1 MALKL
6 ADMGHLSAP
15 LPVHLRWVAALEEE
29 FFRQG
34 DAEKAC
40 LLPVSPLFDR
50 TKPGVTK
57 SQVWCT
63 CVLVNRLQT
72 MNCLLA
78 WCNPHNSLDDCDI
91 IHTII
96 YNLHNSFL

>member
-6 ADMGHLSAP
+6 SDLGHMSAP
-15 LPVHLRWVAALEEE
+15 LHVHLRWVNALEEE

-40 LLPVSPLFDR
+40 GLPISPLFDR

-57 SQVWCT
+57 SQVRFCT
-63 CVLVNRLQT
+63 AKYANPEVHLVSPRELQ
-72 MNCLLA
+72 L
-78 WCNPHNSLDDCDI
+78 
-91 IHTII
+91 
-96 YNLHNSFL
+96 

>member
-1 MALKL
+1 MAETIDLLGIPKKTCFVFMQQMALKL

-40 LLPVSPLFDR
+40 HMPVSPLFDR
-50 TKPGVTK
+50 NRPGVTK
-57 SQVWCT
+57 SQVCDCFENSPRT
-63 CVLVNRLQT
+63 NISLVNT
-72 MNCLLA
+72 
-78 WCNPHNSLDDCDI
+78 
-91 IHTII
+91 
-96 YNLHNSFL
+96 